1 MLGLHRRSV
10 SEVEAG
16 NRRVSADELARL
28 AEMYDVSVDW
38 LLGEAP
44 ETLDARDVRLELAAL
59 ELSKLSAMTW
69 NVCSSSPSIR
79 SR

>member
-59 ELSKLSAMTW
+59 ELSKLSAMT
-69 NVCSSSPSIR
+69 
-79 SR
+79 